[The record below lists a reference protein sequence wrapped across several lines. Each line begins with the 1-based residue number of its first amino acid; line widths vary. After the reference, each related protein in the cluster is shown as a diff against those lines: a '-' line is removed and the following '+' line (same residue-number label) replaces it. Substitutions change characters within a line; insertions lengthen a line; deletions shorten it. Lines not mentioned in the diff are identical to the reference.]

1 MDQGELFRGVFLL
14 VGAAVVGGALAH
26 YLRLPVIVG
35 YLAAGVVI
43 GPYAPGDFG
52 DPERLAL
59 IAEFGVAFL
68 MFALGV
74 QFSLRELAHVRGLA
88 VFGGSVQILLTIVLG
103 FPVGRALGLDGDEA
117 VYLGALMALSSTMV
131 ALKILESRG
140 ELETLHGRAAVGLL
154 IVQDVAVVPL
164 MILLPA
170 VTGADDGGLLA
181 LGEAAG
187 KAAGLLLAAYF
198 LGTRAVPW
206 LLFRVAATNSRELFV
221 LAIVALAV
229 GFAVGSSYLGLS
241 VAFGAFLAGLIVSES
256 EFSYR
261 TLAEVLPLRDIF
273 ATIFFVAMG
282 MLIDPRFMLDHA
294 DQVAIVAAALVLGK
308 LLIVLLVMGVAGLRG
323 RTPLMTAL
331 VLAQAGEFSF
341 ILARVGIDE
350 GAIDADLN
358 STFLGAAMV
367 SIVLSP
373 LLLRLAPVI
382 LRRLQAL
389 PGARALFTEPV
400 RAYTGDD
407 TEALRRHVVICG
419 HGDTGRELAEAV
431 MRRGFR
437 CLVVDLN
444 PYVIGDLRRR
454 QVPCVY
460 GDSSQPE
467 VLQQCHLDS
476 AQVLAIT
483 VPQAVAAQLTVANA
497 RAINPRLDII
507 ARAGGPESHS
517 VLKRAG
523 AAEVVHPEFEGGMEF
538 VRHTLR
544 RYGVDS
550 TQIAS
555 ALARR
560 RIDYY
565 RG

>member
-43 GPYAPGDFG
+43 GPLAPGDFG
-52 DPERLAL
+52 DPDRLELA
-59 IAEFGVAFL
+59 AEFGVAFL

-74 QFSLRELAHVRGLA
+74 QFSFRELAHIRGLA
-88 VFGGSVQILLTIVLG
+88 VLGGSTQILLTMALG
-103 FPVGRALGLDGDEA
+103 LPVGRALGLDAGEA

-140 ELETLHGRAAVGLL
+140 ELGTLHGRAAVGLL

-170 VTGADDGGLLA
+170 ATGADGGGTAA

-187 KAAGLLLAAYF
+187 KAVLLLGAAYL
-198 LGTRAVPW
+198 LGTRLVPW
-206 LLFRVAATNSRELFV
+206 LLFRVASTNSRELFV

-229 GFAVGSSYLGLS
+229 GFAVGSSFLGLS
-241 VAFGAFLAGLIVSES
+241 LAFGAFLAGLIVSES

-261 TLAEVLPLRDIF
+261 TLAEVLPLRDVF

-282 MLIDPRFMLDHA
+282 MLIDPGFILDHA
-294 DQVAIVAAALVLGK
+294 DQVAVIAAALVAGK
-308 LLIVLLVMGVAGLRG
+308 FLIVLAVAGAAGLRG
-323 RTPLMTAL
+323 KTPLMTAL

-341 ILARVGIDE
+341 VLAQVGIDE
-350 GAIDADLN
+350 GVIDSDLN
-358 STFLGAAMV
+358 SAFLGAAMV
-367 SIVLSP
+367 SIILSP
-373 LLLRLAPVI
+373 LLLRLASVMLGGLRMLPV
-382 LRRLQAL
+382 
-389 PGARALFTEPV
+389 ARPFFTEPV
-400 RAYTGDD
+400 GVYTGG
-407 TEALRRHVVICG
+407 EPEELRRHVVICG
-419 HGDTGRELAEAV
+419 YGDAGRELAEAV

-444 PYVIGDLRRR
+444 PYIISDLRRH

-460 GDSSQPE
+460 GDASQPE
-467 VLQQCHLDS
+467 VLRQCRLES
-476 AQVLAIT
+476 AQVLAVT
-483 VPQAVAAQLTVANA
+483 VPELAAAQLTIANA
-497 RAINPRLDII
+497 RAINPRLDVI
-507 ARAGGPESHS
+507 ARGRGPESHA
-517 VLKRAG
+517 VLKQAG
-523 AAEVVHPEFEGGMEF
+523 AAEVVHPEFEGGLEF
-538 VRHTLR
+538 VRHALR
-544 RYGVDS
+544 SYGVDS
-550 TQIAS
+550 TQIAT

-560 RIDYY
+560 RADYY
-565 RG
+565 EG

>member
-1 MDQGELFRGVFLL
+1 MDQGELFRGVFML
-14 VGAAVVGGALAH
+14 VGAAVVGGVLAH

-35 YLAAGVVI
+35 YLAAGVAI

-52 DPERLAL
+52 DPDRLEL

-74 QFSLRELAHVRGLA
+74 QFSLRELAQVRGLA
-88 VFGGSVQILLTIVLG
+88 VVGGSAQILLTMALG
-103 FPVGRALGLDGDEA
+103 LPVGLALGLDADEA

-131 ALKILESRG
+131 ALKILEARG
-140 ELETLHGRAAVGLL
+140 ELETLHGRAAVGIL

-170 VTGADDGGLLA
+170 LTGAEGGGMA
-181 LGEAAG
+181 TLGEAAG
-187 KAAGLLLAAYF
+187 KAALLLIAAYL
-198 LGTRAVPW
+198 LGTRLVPW

-221 LAIVALAV
+221 LTIVALAV
-229 GFAVGSSYLGLS
+229 GFSVGSHFLGLS
-241 VAFGAFLAGLIVSES
+241 IAFGAFLAGLIVSES

-261 TLAEVLPLRDIF
+261 TLAEVLPLRDVF

-282 MLIDPRFMLDHA
+282 MLIDPGFILDHA
-294 DQVAIVAAALVLGK
+294 DQVAVIAAALLVGK
-308 LLIVLLVMGVAGLRG
+308 LLIILLVVQAAGLRG
-323 RTPLMTAL
+323 RAAVMTAG

-350 GAIDADLN
+350 GAIDTDLN
-358 STFLGAAMV
+358 SAFLGAAMV
-367 SIVLSP
+367 SIVMNP
-373 LLLRLAPVI
+373 VLLRLTPMLLGL
-382 LRRLQAL
+382 LRAI
-389 PGARALFTEPV
+389 PGTRSLFAEPAH
-400 RAYTGDD
+400 AYIGED

-419 HGDTGRELAEAV
+419 YGDSGRELAQAV
-431 MRRGFR
+431 RRRGFG

-444 PYVIGDLRRR
+444 PYIISELRRR
-454 QVPCVY
+454 DVPCVY
-460 GDSSQPE
+460 GDASQPE
-467 VLQQCHLDS
+467 VLRQCHLDS

-483 VPQAVAAQLTVANA
+483 IPELVTAQLAVANA
-497 RAINPRLDII
+497 RAINPRLDVV
-507 ARAGGPESHS
+507 ARAAGPESHAA
-517 VLKRAG
+517 LKQAG
-523 AAEVVHPEFEGGMEF
+523 AAEVVHPEFEGGMQF
-538 VRHTLR
+538 VQHTLR

-565 RG
+565 QG

>member
-52 DPERLAL
+52 DPDRLVL

-88 VFGGSVQILLTIVLG
+88 VIGGSAQILLTMAIGL
-103 FPVGRALGLDGDEA
+103 PVGRALGLDIGEA

-140 ELETLHGRAAVGLL
+140 ELETLHGRAAVGML

-170 VTGADDGGLLA
+170 ATGADGGGLLA
-181 LGEAAG
+181 IGEAAG
-187 KAAGLLLAAYF
+187 KAALLLVAAYF
-198 LGTRAVPW
+198 LGTRLVPW
-206 LLFRVAATNSRELFV
+206 LLFKVAATNSRELFV
-221 LAIVALAV
+221 LTIVALAV
-229 GFAVGSSYLGLS
+229 GFAVGSSFLGLS

-282 MLIDPRFMLDHA
+282 MLIDPGFILDHA
-294 DQVAIVAAALVLGK
+294 DRVAVIAGALIVGK
-308 LLIVLLVMGVAGLRG
+308 LLIVLLVTGVAGLRG

-373 LLLRLAPVI
+373 LLLRLAPAM

-389 PGARALFTEPV
+389 PGAGALFREPM

-407 TEALRRHVVICG
+407 TEALHRHVVICG
-419 HGDTGRELAEAV
+419 HGDSGRELAEAV

-444 PYVIGDLRRR
+444 PYVISDLRRR

-460 GDSSQPE
+460 GDASQPE

-476 AQVLAIT
+476 AQVLAVT
-483 VPQAVAAQLTVANA
+483 VPELVAAQLTVANA

-507 ARAGGPESHS
+507 ARAAGPESHTA
-517 VLKRAG
+517 LKRAG
-523 AAEVVHPEFEGGMEF
+523 AAEVVHPQFEGGMEF
-538 VRHTLR
+538 VRHALR
-544 RYGVDS
+544 SYGVDS

-555 ALARR
+555 LLARR
-560 RIDYY
+560 RNDYY
-565 RG
+565 QG

>member
-43 GPYAPGDFG
+43 GPYAPGEFG
-52 DPERLAL
+52 DPDRLQL
-59 IAEFGVAFL
+59 VAEFGVAFL

-88 VFGGSVQILLTIVLG
+88 VVGGSAQILLTMALG
-103 FPVGRALGLDGDEA
+103 LPVGRALGLGGGES

-140 ELETLHGRAAVGLL
+140 ELETLHGRAAVGIL

-170 VTGADDGGLLA
+170 ATGAEGGGLLA
-181 LGEAAG
+181 IGEAAG
-187 KAAGLLLAAYF
+187 KAALLLVAAYF
-198 LGTRAVPW
+198 LGTRLVPW

-221 LAIVALAV
+221 LTIVAVAV

-261 TLAEVLPLRDIF
+261 TLAEVLPLRDVF

-282 MLIDPRFMLDHA
+282 MLIDASFILDHV
-294 DQVAIVAAALVLGK
+294 DQVAVIAGALLVGK
-308 LLIVLLVMGVAGLRG
+308 LVIILLVVQAGGLRG
-323 RTPLMTAL
+323 KAAVMTAG

-350 GAIDADLN
+350 GVIDADLN
-358 STFLGAAMV
+358 SAFLGAAMV
-367 SIVLSP
+367 SIILNPV
-373 LLLRLAPVI
+373 LLRLAPTL
-382 LRRLQAL
+382 LRVLRMI
-389 PGARALFTEPV
+389 PGSGPLFTEPV

-419 HGDTGRELAEAV
+419 HGDSGRELAEAV

-444 PYVIGDLRRR
+444 PYVISDLRRR

-460 GDSSQPE
+460 GDASQPE

-476 AQVLAIT
+476 AQVLAVT
-483 VPQAVAAQLTVANA
+483 VPELVAAQLTVANA

-507 ARAGGPESHS
+507 ARAGGPESHT
-517 VLKRAG
+517 VLKQAG

-538 VRHTLR
+538 VRHALR
-544 RYGVDS
+544 SYGVDS
-550 TQIAS
+550 IQIAS

-565 RG
+565 QG

>member
-1 MDQGELFRGVFLL
+1 MDQGELFRGVFML
-14 VGAAVVGGALAH
+14 VGAAAVGGALAH
-26 YLRLPVIVG
+26 YLRLPVIIG

-52 DPERLAL
+52 DPDRLEL

-88 VFGGSVQILLTIVLG
+88 VAGGSAQILFTMALG
-103 FPVGRALGLDGDEA
+103 LPVGHALGLDVGEA

-170 VTGADDGGLLA
+170 ATGADDGGLLA
-181 LGEAAG
+181 VAEAAG
-187 KAAGLLLAAYF
+187 KAALLLVAAYL
-198 LGTRAVPW
+198 LGTRLVPW
-206 LLFRVAATNSRELFV
+206 LLFKVAATNSRELFV

-229 GFAVGSSYLGLS
+229 GFAVGSSFLGLS

-261 TLAEVLPLRDIF
+261 TLAEVLPLRDVF

-282 MLIDPRFMLDHA
+282 MLIDPGFILDHA
-294 DQVAIVAAALVLGK
+294 DQVALIAAALLVAK
-308 LLIVLLVMGVAGLRG
+308 LVIIIAVVEAAGLRG
-323 RTPLMTAL
+323 RTAVMTAG

-341 ILARVGIDE
+341 ILARVGMDE
-350 GAIDADLN
+350 GVIDASLN
-358 STFLGAAMV
+358 SAFLGAAMV
-367 SIVLSP
+367 SIILNP
-373 LLLRLAPVI
+373 ILLRLAP
-382 LRRLQAL
+382 AL
-389 PGARALFTEPV
+389 LRALQMIPYSGPLFAEPV
-400 RAYTGDD
+400 HAYIGDD
-407 TEALRRHVVICG
+407 AEGLRRHVVICG
-419 HGDTGRELAEAV
+419 HGDSGKELAEAV

-437 CLVVDLN
+437 CLVVELN
-444 PYVIGDLRRR
+444 PYIISDLRRR
-454 QVPCVY
+454 EVPCVY
-460 GDSSQPE
+460 GDASQSE
-467 VLQQCHLDS
+467 VLKQCHLDT
-476 AQVLAIT
+476 AQVLAVT
-483 VPQAVAAQLTVANA
+483 VPELVAAQLTVTNA

-507 ARAGGPESHS
+507 ARAGGPESHAA
-517 VLKRAG
+517 LKRAG

-538 VRHTLR
+538 VRHALR
-544 RYGVDS
+544 SYGVDGI
-550 TQIAS
+550 QIAS

-565 RG
+565 QR

>member
-26 YLRLPVIVG
+26 YLRLPVVVG

-43 GPYAPGDFG
+43 GPFAPGDFG
-52 DPERLAL
+52 DPDRLEL
-59 IAEFGVAFL
+59 VAEFGVAFL

-74 QFSLRELAHVRGLA
+74 QFSFREMAQIRGLA
-88 VFGGSVQILLTIVLG
+88 VVGGSVQILLTIALG
-103 FPVGRALGLDGDEA
+103 LPVGRALGLDGGEA
-117 VYLGALMALSSTMV
+117 IYLGALMALSSTMV
-131 ALKILESRG
+131 ALKLLESRG
-140 ELETLHGRAAVGLL
+140 ELDTLHGRVAVGLL
-154 IVQDVAVVPL
+154 IVQDVAVVP
-164 MILLPA
+164 MMVLLPA
-170 VTGADDGGLLA
+170 AAGAEGEGMAA

-187 KAAGLLLAAYF
+187 KAVLLLAAAYV
-198 LGTRAVPW
+198 LGARLVPW
-206 LLFRVAATNSRELFV
+206 FLFRVASTNSRELFV

-229 GFAVGSSYLGLS
+229 GFAVGSSFLGLS
-241 VAFGAFLAGLIVSES
+241 VAFGAFLAGLIVSGS

-282 MLIDPRFMLDHA
+282 MLIDPDFILNHG
-294 DQVAIVAAALVLGK
+294 DQVALVAAALTIGK
-308 LLIVLLVMGVAGLRG
+308 FLIVLMVVGVSGLRG

-341 ILARVGIDE
+341 VLARVGIEE
-350 GAIDADLN
+350 GVIDSDLN

-367 SIVLSP
+367 SIILSA
-373 LLLRLAPVI
+373 LLLRLSPLMLRGLQMLPVT
-382 LRRLQAL
+382 
-389 PGARALFTEPV
+389 GWLFTEPIG
-400 RAYTGDD
+400 AYVG
-407 TEALRRHVVICG
+407 EGAEGLRRHVVICG
-419 HGDTGRELAEAV
+419 YGDAGRELGEAV
-431 MRRGFR
+431 LRRGFR

-444 PYVIGDLRRR
+444 PYVISDLRRR

-460 GDSSQPE
+460 GDASRPE
-467 VLQQCHLDS
+467 VLQQCSLES

-483 VPQAVAAQLTVANA
+483 VPELVAARLTVANA
-497 RAINPRLDII
+497 RAINPDLHII
-507 ARAGGPESHS
+507 ARGRGPESHA
-517 VLKRAG
+517 VLKEAG
-523 AAEVVHPEFEGGMEF
+523 AAEVVHPEFEGGLEF
-538 VRHTLR
+538 MRYTLR

-555 ALARR
+555 ILARR

-565 RG
+565 QR

>member
-43 GPYAPGDFG
+43 GPYAPGEFG
-52 DPERLAL
+52 DPDRLQL
-59 IAEFGVAFL
+59 VAEFGVAFL

-88 VFGGSVQILLTIVLG
+88 VVGGSVQILLTMALG
-103 FPVGRALGLDGDEA
+103 LPVGWALGLDAGEA

-170 VTGADDGGLLA
+170 ATGAEGGGLLA

-187 KAAGLLLAAYF
+187 KAALLLVAVYF
-198 LGTRAVPW
+198 LGTRLVPW
-206 LLFRVAATNSRELFV
+206 LLFGVASTKSRELFV
-221 LAIVALAV
+221 LTIVALAV
-229 GFAVGSSYLGLS
+229 GFAVGSSFLGLS

-282 MLIDPRFMLDHA
+282 MLIDPGFILDHA
-294 DQVAIVAAALVLGK
+294 DQVAVIAAALIVAK

-331 VLAQAGEFSF
+331 LLAQAGEFSF

-350 GAIDADLN
+350 GAISADLN
-358 STFLGAAMV
+358 SAFLGAAMV

-373 LLLRLAPVI
+373 LLLRLAPAM
-382 LRRLQAL
+382 LRGLQAL
-389 PGARALFTEPV
+389 PGTRALFTEPV
-400 RAYTGDD
+400 RVFTGDD

-419 HGDTGRELAEAV
+419 HGDSGRELAEAV

-444 PYVIGDLRRR
+444 PYVISDLRRR
-454 QVPCVY
+454 EVPCVY
-460 GDSSQPE
+460 GDASQPE

-476 AQVLAIT
+476 AQVLAVTI
-483 VPQAVAAQLTVANA
+483 PELVAAQLTVSNA

-507 ARAGGPESHS
+507 ARAGGPESHGA
-517 VLKRAG
+517 LKRAG

-538 VRHTLR
+538 VRHALR
-544 RYGVDS
+544 SYGVDS
-550 TQIAS
+550 IQIAS

-560 RIDYY
+560 RNDYY
-565 RG
+565 QG